1 MSNLISVEKR
11 VGKFL
16 GGRWK
21 ASKGEEDH
29 SWIVDYEGV
38 DLYFRIREI
47 EWFTDDWDSIVV
59 VEISSIIL
67 FDVPCSDELFEHLA
81 RTNGDSLFGA
91 IFATSSSWSEREG
104 FCDLI
109 LNHRLMGNH
118 LDPDE
123 LNLAIVA
130 IGVVVNEFRKE
141 YHEAFGGIPVND
153 VDIFGDEDDEGEDES

>member
-1 MSNLISVEKR
+1 M
-11 VGKFL
+11 
-16 GGRWK
+16 
-21 ASKGEEDH
+21 
-29 SWIVDYEGV
+29 
-38 DLYFRIREI
+38 
-47 EWFTDDWDSIVV
+47 

-67 FDVPCSDELFEHLA
+67 FDVPCSEELFEHLA

-118 LDPDE
+118 LDPGE

-130 IGVVVNEFRKE
+130 LGVVLGEFREE
-141 YHEAFGGIPVND
+141 YHESFGGIPVTD
-153 VDIFGDEDDEGEDES
+153 VNIFGDEDEI

>member
-1 MSNLISVEKR
+1 MRISARLPDGSIAQTFVAPEGL
-11 VGKFL
+11 VVDDVM
-16 GGRWK
+16 
-21 ASKGEEDH
+21 AEEDEE
-29 SWIVDYEGV
+29 SEEET
-38 DLYFRIREI
+38 RAS
-47 EWFTDDWDSIVV
+47 DD
-59 VEISSIIL
+59 ESIIL
-67 FDVPCSDELFEHLA
+67 FDVPCSEALFEHLA

-130 IGVVVNEFRKE
+130 IGVVVDEFRKE

-153 VDIFGDEDDEGEDES
+153 VDIFGDEDEGEDES